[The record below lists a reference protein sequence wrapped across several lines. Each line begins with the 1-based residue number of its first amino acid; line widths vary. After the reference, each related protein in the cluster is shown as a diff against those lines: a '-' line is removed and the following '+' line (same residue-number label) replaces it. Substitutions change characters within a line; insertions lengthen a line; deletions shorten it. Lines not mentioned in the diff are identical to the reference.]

1 MKIHQLQGHI
11 QSIYLVE
18 YPQQLLLL
26 DGCCRADISMLETF
40 ITGNLSRLFSDLKL
54 IVVTHMHPDHA
65 GAAHKLRKLTGCKI
79 ASANMSSQWYRGLS
93 GRFAHLVDIALATWV
108 ASRMGKVRK
117 NLWYSPHLK
126 TDYAL
131 TDQDTLPGFDDWCV
145 LETTGH
151 TDRDLSVVHLA
162 SRRMYVADL
171 LVKVKDR
178 FIPPI
183 PVNYPQQYRASILKV
198 QAFGPAS
205 IMLAHGGEVT
215 LTERDFAHVLTV
227 APRKPF
233 TIWTPAKNKLKRVLI
248 RKKG

>member
-1 MKIHQLQGHI
+1 LKIHQLKGYI

-26 DGCCRADISMLETF
+26 DGCSRADISMLQQF
-40 ITGNLSRLFSDLKL
+40 ITGDLSRPFSDLKL

-65 GAAHKLRKLTGCKI
+65 GAAHKLRKITGCKI
-79 ASANMSSQWYRGLS
+79 ASANMPKQWYTGLS
-93 GRFAHLVDIALATWV
+93 GRFSHLVDIALTTWV
-108 ASRMGKVRK
+108 ASRIGKARK

-126 TDYAL
+126 IDYAL

-145 LETTGH
+145 LLTTGH
-151 TDRDLSVVHLA
+151 TDRDLSVLHLA
-162 SRRMYVADL
+162 SKRIYVADL

-198 QAFGPAS
+198 QALQPAS
-205 IMLAHGGEVT
+205 IMLAHGGEVQ
-215 LTERDFAHVLTV
+215 LAERDFAHVLTV

-233 TIWTPAKNKLKRVLI
+233 TVWTPAKNKLKRLLL
-248 RKKG
+248 RKEG